1 MKGFRL
7 LLLVMAICLASG
19 VKAQFYDSADD
30 IYYYVECGDN
40 GQTKENG
47 YVFIFN
53 FDGRKAAE
61 LSGALNDPIPNKPR
75 EYPCVSDVKKNLQRS
90 QTYYDDKIENTEY
103 NVEFVSGN
111 TYKGNTYVEY
121 YAPNGYQAWFGEYFT
136 FDFLNNREV
145 LSLSRTVSLGNY
157 GTGFNS
163 SNTKQEKYKK
173 VDKSFFKVGR
183 SRTPSN
189 TLHE

>member
-1 MKGFRL
+1 MKGFRF
-7 LLLVMAICLASG
+7 LLLVMVICLASG
-19 VKAQFYDSADD
+19 VKAQFYDGPDD
-30 IYYYVECGDN
+30 IYYYVKCGDN
-40 GQTKENG
+40 GQPQENG

-61 LSGALNDPIPNKPR
+61 LSGALNDPIPDKPR
-75 EYPCVSDVKKNLQRS
+75 DYPDVSDVKKNLQRS

-103 NVEFVSGN
+103 KIEYVSGN
-111 TYKGNTYVEY
+111 TYKGNTYIEY
-121 YAPNGYQAWFGEYFT
+121 IAPNGYQAWFGEYFT
-136 FDFLNNREV
+136 FDFSNNREV

-163 SNTKQEKYKK
+163 SNTEQEKYKK

-183 SRTPSN
+183 SRTPSS

>member
-1 MKGFRL
+1 MKGLRIL
-7 LLLVMAICLASG
+7 LLGLAICLASG

-30 IYYYVECGDN
+30 IYFYVKCGDD
-40 GQTKENG
+40 GQPKENG

-53 FDGRKAAE
+53 FEGRKAAE

-75 EYPCVSDVKKNLQRS
+75 EYPVVSDVKKNLQRS
-90 QTYYDDKIENTEY
+90 QTYYDEKVENTEY
-103 NVEFVSGN
+103 KIEYVSGT

-121 YAPNGYQAWFGEYFT
+121 FAPNGYQAWFGEYFT
-136 FDFLNNREV
+136 FDFSNNREI

-163 SNTKQEKYKK
+163 SNTKQETYKK
-173 VDKSFFKVGR
+173 VDKSFFRVGR
-183 SRTPSN
+183 SRTPSGAM
-189 TLHE
+189 HE